1 MSTEARP
8 IVFPSLQ
15 TSGESEGFTRGH
27 AAGYSAGL
35 RKAEAEARAL
45 RADLEA
51 QHIAAREEGQL
62 RLASAVVL
70 LEAAATALQA
80 RTAPVLEEADAEL
93 AAAVVALAEAVI
105 GRELSDAETGAKAA
119 LERALSAPDSEAVM
133 AVRLHPADLALLE
146 AELLEAE
153 LLKTKTTAAHVAFV
167 PDPSLA
173 RGDAVA
179 EYPDGELDARI
190 GTAVARARAA
200 LAGETL

>member
-1 MSTEARP
+1 LSTEARP

-45 RADLEA
+45 RAQLET
-51 QHIAAREEGQL
+51 QHTAAREGGQR

-70 LEAAATALQA
+70 LDAAAAALRA
-80 RTAPVLEEADAEL
+80 RTTPVLAEADAEL
-93 AAAVVALAEAVI
+93 AAAAVALAEAVI
-105 GRELSDAETGAKAA
+105 GRELSDAPTGAKAA
-119 LERALSAPDSEAVM
+119 LERALSAPDSDAVV
-133 AVRLHPADLALLE
+133 AVRLHPADIA
-146 AELLEAE
+146 LLEAE
-153 LLKTKTTAAHVAFV
+153 LLKTERSTAAQVAFV
-167 PDPSLA
+167 PDSSLA

-190 GTAVARARAA
+190 RTAVARARAA
-200 LAGETL
+200 LAGVTR

>member
-1 MSTEARP
+1 LSTEARP

-45 RADLEA
+45 RAQLET
-51 QHIAAREEGQL
+51 QHTAAREEGQR

-70 LEAAATALQA
+70 LDAAAAALRA
-80 RTAPVLEEADAEL
+80 RTTPVLAEADAEL
-93 AAAVVALAEAVI
+93 AAAAVALAEAVI
-105 GRELSDAETGAKAA
+105 GRELSDAPTGAKAA
-119 LERALSAPDSEAVM
+119 LERALSAPDSDAVV
-133 AVRLHPADLALLE
+133 AVRLHPADIA
-146 AELLEAE
+146 LLEAE
-153 LLKTKTTAAHVAFV
+153 LLKTERSTAAQVAFV
-167 PDPSLA
+167 PDSSLA

-190 GTAVARARAA
+190 RTAVARARAA
-200 LAGETL
+200 LAGVTR